1 MQENV
6 LKSAN
11 NPYKAGVE
19 DIVHFIKSEGFIPIQ
34 RNTFYEKIKV
44 YWKIRPGVSVDMG
57 FYDLVDAYKKF
68 DGKREVFKF
77 LLQPTIEEIDEGSD
91 YVDLLHNKT
100 IPGEI
105 QREVY
110 ER

>member
-1 MQENV
+1 MESEIEDLKNSIWKEISNV

-44 YWKIRPGVSVDMG
+44 Y
-57 FYDLVDAYKKF
+57 
-68 DGKREVFKF
+68 
-77 LLQPTIEEIDEGSD
+77 
-91 YVDLLHNKT
+91 
-100 IPGEI
+100 
-105 QREVY
+105 
-110 ER
+110 

>member
-1 MQENV
+1 MEKNISREIGGDRYLRVLGLSRIFLDNFRHIQGSWFTQGFKVGGLSLHYGANDVGGTLMQENV

-44 YWKIRPGVSVDMG
+44 Y
-57 FYDLVDAYKKF
+57 
-68 DGKREVFKF
+68 
-77 LLQPTIEEIDEGSD
+77 
-91 YVDLLHNKT
+91 
-100 IPGEI
+100 
-105 QREVY
+105 
-110 ER
+110 